1 MRNLMPRHTTRTRR
15 VLRVSLGALL
25 LTATLA
31 TVPSAFS
38 LGSNGPRVVGT
49 LSRLPA
55 DVGRALGTNDLK
67 SIVDATVDNGV
78 AIAYPKLDRLYQI
91 YNIAAGPH
99 AGSLAVAERDRGSLT
114 LGRVLIIPD
123 RDAKMANSETGAE
136 WVSTL
141 DTKNDRLILL
151 YGSRG
156 GLAGQGGTVTG
167 NNLPGFLTI
176 DLNSFTFNDVSLP
189 RLLYETADS
198 ANAPAGI
205 EYDESTDTLLM
216 LSAGVHGVSALGN
229 TLYLSGW
236 TASQLQTGGE
246 LPYSPPRPVRSCRRD
261 PINDATSRYLTP
273 ILIAPA
279 PDLEGDGTVKTFVMF
294 PCYATTF
301 STNVII
307 ARLER
312 STALDPSSRQERAL
326 VAPAGI
332 TNWVTGTTHGRM
344 YLTNTS
350 AETDTWVYEAASN
363 AFVGIIAM
371 SPKGQ
376 SAAANLSMGVDETS
390 GRLYA
395 RSLGYGL
402 MITAAAQDPVP
413 QADIYPDLAAVG
425 SYRILPDEGRDRIFL
440 LAGSST
446 GAEDTADH
454 YEIVSV
460 PPPLPVPP
468 ADDPDQRT
476 TQVHEE
482 PGRTVSQ
489 YGGGASGYGLRVL
502 LARGISGA
510 IPSNGNDSAGDVYTN
525 INTHCGFVDRE
536 LVLARISTTELS
548 DSSKFAKAAAV
559 DIDSATVTDLKAP
572 SRCDVYNSYGGSFYP
587 LTAVTP
593 FLRNPGLFASLDQ
606 TTPEGLA
613 PSGAIN
619 EHIGPRTTWDYVPA
633 DCTEDR
639 AAGRVA
645 GEDKAGPNSEPLVG
659 DTAVRCDEDDQI
671 SATAESRLRSGSSLP
686 VSVSRAVTNTSVKL
700 DQKQGLVSRSEARVE
715 NLRIGDITIGYISN
729 SATSY
734 AKGRTGTAKTD
745 FSKPRIGFVNGP
757 GVPSCDQCDLDQ
769 VLKSLNTALAGRAE
783 FRRVPPDV
791 AFAAGSPGGY
801 QAGVIKSEKQRASD
815 NSLSGDK
822 SVEIPAF
829 EMIVF
834 NDNAVIGRSRQVIQ
848 IAGVRTESHYGIQ
861 VIGADQACSS
871 CGTTLGEPDDGSP
884 VLADAPGV
892 ALPDVP
898 NLPHDENPITRFFR
912 QALAGALYGLR
923 LIFANPREALTMATV
938 WALLAGPWV
947 AASRRRALLSL
958 NHDHE
963 GSPSA

>member
-1 MRNLMPRHTTRTRR
+1 MPRHTTRTPRLVR
-15 VLRVSLGALL
+15 VGLGALL
-25 LTATLA
+25 LTAALA
-31 TVPSAFS
+31 AIPSARS
-38 LGSNGPRVVGT
+38 MGSTGPRVVGT

-55 DVGRALGTNDLK
+55 DVGRALGTDDLK
-67 SIVDATVDNGV
+67 SVVDASVDNGV
-78 AIAYPKLDRLYQI
+78 AISYPKFDRLYQL
-91 YNIAAGPH
+91 YNIASGPH
-99 AGSLAVAERDRGSLT
+99 AGALAVAERDRGSLA
-114 LGRVLIIPD
+114 LGRVLIIPG
-123 RDAKMANSETGAE
+123 RDAEMANSETGAE

-141 DTKNDRLILL
+141 DVKNDRLILL

-156 GLAGQGGTVTG
+156 GLSGQGGTVTG
-167 NNLPGFLTI
+167 DNLPGFLTI
-176 DLNSFTFNDVSLP
+176 DLSSFTYKDASLP
-189 RLLYETADS
+189 RLMYETADS
-198 ANAPAGI
+198 AIAPAGI
-205 EYDESTDTLLM
+205 EYDESTDTLLL
-216 LSAGVHGVSALGN
+216 LSAAVHGVSALGN
-229 TLYLSGW
+229 TLQLSGW
-236 TASQLQTGGE
+236 TASQLLAGSE

-261 PINDATSRYLTP
+261 PINDATSRYMTP
-273 ILIAPA
+273 ILVANA
-279 PDLEGDGTVKTFVMF
+279 PDLEGDGAVKTFVMF

-312 STALDPSSRQERAL
+312 STALDPSSRQERAI

-332 TNWVTGTTHGRM
+332 TNWVTDTTHGRM

-350 AETDTWVYEAASN
+350 SETDTWVYEAASN

-376 SAAANLSMGVDETS
+376 STAANLSMGVDETS

-413 QADIYPDLAAVG
+413 QADIYPDLAAIG

-440 LAGSST
+440 LSGSST

-454 YEIVSV
+454 YEIISV

-468 ADDPDQRT
+468 PDDPDQRT
-476 TQVHEE
+476 TQVQEA

-489 YGGGASGYGLRVL
+489 YGGSASGYGLRVL
-502 LARGISGA
+502 LARGVSGA
-510 IPSNGNDSAGDVYTN
+510 IPSNGNDSAGDVYKN

-536 LVLARISTTELS
+536 LVLSRISTTELS

-559 DIDSATVTDLKAP
+559 DLDSATVTDLKAP
-572 SRCDVYNSYGGSFYP
+572 SRCDVFNSYGGSFYP

-593 FLRNPGLFASLDQ
+593 FLRNPGLFASLDESA
-606 TTPEGLA
+606 PEGLA
-613 PSGAIN
+613 PSGVIN
-619 EHIGPRTTWDYVPA
+619 ENIGPRTTWDYVPA
-633 DCTEDR
+633 DCTADQ
-639 AAGRVA
+639 AAGRDA
-645 GEDKAGPNSEPLVG
+645 GEDKSGPNSEPLVG
-659 DTAVRCDEDDQI
+659 DTAVSCEEDGQI
-671 SATAESRLRSGSSLP
+671 SATAESRLRGGSSLP
-686 VSVSRAVTNTSVKL
+686 VSVSRAVTNTSVRL
-700 DQKQGLVSRSEARVE
+700 DPNDGLVSRSEARVE
-715 NLRIGDITIGYISN
+715 NLRIGDVTIGYISN

-734 AKGRTGTAKTD
+734 AKGRTGTARTD
-745 FSKPRIGFVNGP
+745 FAKPRIGFVDGP

-769 VLKSLNTALAGRAE
+769 ILKALNTALAGRAE
-783 FRRVPPDV
+783 FRRVTPD
-791 AFAAGSPGGY
+791 ALFAAGSPGGY

-829 EMIVF
+829 EMIIF

-848 IAGVRTESHYGIQ
+848 IAGVRAESHYGIQ
-861 VIGADQACSS
+861 PIGADQACSS
-871 CGTTLGEPDDGSP
+871 CGTTLGAPDDGSP
-884 VLADAPGV
+884 VLSDASEV

-898 NLPHDENPITRFFR
+898 NLPYENPITRFFR

-947 AASRRRALLSL
+947 AANRRRALLSL
-958 NHDHE
+958 DHDPE